1 MFIGGFLGFL
11 NLSFGFSNV
20 AFLKI
25 KWSGTKNDFLGAV
38 FVEHIKNDMRSNK
51 FTKILHIF
59 DELFVIGGFIY
70 GPGSAFIMSVITS
83 LLEIMYRGG
92 NLLDVLMNVI
102 STCTFACVAAWIYKR
117 DHTREG
123 AFIGLGAGIVCC
135 VLSMLLWNYI
145 VTPIYFGMPREAVVS
160 ILIPGILPFNLLKCG
175 LNTGLTLF
183 LYKPIVGV
191 FRRTSLVEHSSGGD
205 HAITKGTV
213 LIGLF
218 ICASVICFILGFQ
231 GII

>member
-1 MFIGGFLGFL
+1 MMNMTTKKITTLGMLCGLAVIVNLLIHFPLIPSVEFL
-11 NLSFGFSNV
+11 SYDAKDV
-20 AFLKI
+20 I
-25 KWSGTKNDFLGAV
+25 
-38 FVEHIKNDMRSNK
+38 I
-51 FTKILHIF
+51 
-59 DELFVIGGFIY
+59 VIGGFIY
-70 GPGSAFIMSVITS
+70 GAGSAFIMSVITS

-117 DHTREG
+117 DHTRKG
-123 AFIGLGAGIVCC
+123 AFLGLGIGTVCS

-160 ILIPGILPFNLLKCG
+160 ILVPGILPFNLLKCG
-175 LNTGLTLF
+175 LNSGLTLF
-183 LYKPIVGV
+183 LYKPIVGI
-191 FRRTSLVEHSSGGD
+191 FRRTSLVEHTSGGD

>member
-1 MFIGGFLGFL
+1 MMNMTTKKITTLGMLCGLAVIVNLLIHFPLIPSVEFL
-11 NLSFGFSNV
+11 SYDAKDV
-20 AFLKI
+20 I
-25 KWSGTKNDFLGAV
+25 
-38 FVEHIKNDMRSNK
+38 I
-51 FTKILHIF
+51 
-59 DELFVIGGFIY
+59 VIGGFIY
-70 GPGSAFIMSVITS
+70 GAGSAFIMSVITS

-117 DHTREG
+117 DHTRKG
-123 AFIGLGAGIVCC
+123 AFLGLGIGTVCS

-145 VTPIYFGMPREAVVS
+145 VTAIYFGMPREAVVS
-160 ILIPGILPFNLLKCG
+160 ILVPGILPFNLLKCG
-175 LNTGLTLF
+175 LNSGLTLF
-183 LYKPIVGV
+183 LYKPIVGI

>member
-1 MFIGGFLGFL
+1 MMNMTTKKITTLGMLCGLAVIVNLLIHFPLIPSVEFL
-11 NLSFGFSNV
+11 SYDAKDV
-20 AFLKI
+20 I
-25 KWSGTKNDFLGAV
+25 
-38 FVEHIKNDMRSNK
+38 I
-51 FTKILHIF
+51 
-59 DELFVIGGFIY
+59 VIGGFIY
-70 GPGSAFIMSVITS
+70 GAGSAFIMSVITS
-83 LLEIMYRGG
+83 LLEIVYRGG

-117 DHTREG
+117 DHTRKG
-123 AFIGLGAGIVCC
+123 AFLGLGIGTVCS

>member
-1 MFIGGFLGFL
+1 MNMTTKKITTLGMLCALAVIVNLLIHFPLIPSVEFL
-11 NLSFGFSNV
+11 SYDAKDV
-20 AFLKI
+20 I
-25 KWSGTKNDFLGAV
+25 
-38 FVEHIKNDMRSNK
+38 I
-51 FTKILHIF
+51 
-59 DELFVIGGFIY
+59 VIGGFIY

-135 VLSMLLWNYI
+135 GLSMLLWKYI

-160 ILIPGILPFNLLKCG
+160 ILIPSILPFNLLKCG

>member
-1 MFIGGFLGFL
+1 MNMTTKKITTLGMLCALAVIVNLLIHFPLIPSVEFL
-11 NLSFGFSNV
+11 SYDAKDV
-20 AFLKI
+20 I
-25 KWSGTKNDFLGAV
+25 
-38 FVEHIKNDMRSNK
+38 I
-51 FTKILHIF
+51 
-59 DELFVIGGFIY
+59 VIGGFIY

-102 STCTFACVAAWIYKR
+102 STCTFACVAAWLYKR

>member
-1 MFIGGFLGFL
+1 MNMTTKKITTLGMLCALAVIVNLLIHFPLIPSVEFL
-11 NLSFGFSNV
+11 SYDAKDV
-20 AFLKI
+20 I
-25 KWSGTKNDFLGAV
+25 
-38 FVEHIKNDMRSNK
+38 I
-51 FTKILHIF
+51 
-59 DELFVIGGFIY
+59 VIGGFIY

-175 LNTGLTLF
+175 LNSGLTLF
-183 LYKPIVGV
+183 LYKPIVGI

>member
-1 MFIGGFLGFL
+1 MMNMTTKKITTLGMLCGLAVIVNLLIHFPLIPSVEFL
-11 NLSFGFSNV
+11 SYDAKDV
-20 AFLKI
+20 I
-25 KWSGTKNDFLGAV
+25 
-38 FVEHIKNDMRSNK
+38 I
-51 FTKILHIF
+51 
-59 DELFVIGGFIY
+59 VIGGFIY
-70 GPGSAFIMSVITS
+70 GAGSAFIMSVITS

-117 DHTREG
+117 DHTRKG
-123 AFIGLGAGIVCC
+123 AFLGLGIGTVCS

-145 VTPIYFGMPREAVVS
+145 VTPIYFDMPREAVVS

>member
-1 MFIGGFLGFL
+1 MMNMTTKKITTLGMLCGLAVIVNLLIHFPLIPSVEFL
-11 NLSFGFSNV
+11 SYDAKDV
-20 AFLKI
+20 I
-25 KWSGTKNDFLGAV
+25 
-38 FVEHIKNDMRSNK
+38 I
-51 FTKILHIF
+51 
-59 DELFVIGGFIY
+59 VIGGFIY
-70 GPGSAFIMSVITS
+70 GAGSAFIMSVITS

-92 NLLDVLMNVI
+92 YLLDVLMNVF
-102 STCTFACVAAWIYKR
+102 STCSFACVAAWIYKR
-117 DHTREG
+117 DHTRKG
-123 AFIGLGAGIVCC
+123 AFLGLGIGTVCS

-160 ILIPGILPFNLLKCG
+160 ILVPGILPFNLLKCG
-175 LNTGLTLF
+175 LNSGLTLF
-183 LYKPIVGV
+183 LYKPIVGI
-191 FRRTSLVEHSSGGD
+191 FRRTSLVEHTSGGD

>member
-1 MFIGGFLGFL
+1 MNMTTKKITTLGMLCGLAVIVNLLIHFPLIPSVEFL
-11 NLSFGFSNV
+11 SYDAKDV
-20 AFLKI
+20 I
-25 KWSGTKNDFLGAV
+25 
-38 FVEHIKNDMRSNK
+38 I
-51 FTKILHIF
+51 
-59 DELFVIGGFIY
+59 VIGGFIY
-70 GPGSAFIMSVITS
+70 GAGSAFIMSVITS

-102 STCTFACVAAWIYKR
+102 TTCTFACVAAWIYKR
-117 DHTREG
+117 DHTRKG
-123 AFIGLGAGIVCC
+123 AFLGLGIGTVCS

>member
-1 MFIGGFLGFL
+1 MNMTTKKITTLGMLCALAVIVNLLIHFPLIPSVEFL
-11 NLSFGFSNV
+11 SYDAKDV
-20 AFLKI
+20 I
-25 KWSGTKNDFLGAV
+25 
-38 FVEHIKNDMRSNK
+38 I
-51 FTKILHIF
+51 
-59 DELFVIGGFIY
+59 VIGGFIY

-145 VTPIYFGMPREAVVS
+145 VTPIYFDMPREAVVS

>member
-1 MFIGGFLGFL
+1 MMNMTTKKITTLGMLCGLAVIVNLLIHFPLIPSVEFL
-11 NLSFGFSNV
+11 SYDAKDV
-20 AFLKI
+20 I
-25 KWSGTKNDFLGAV
+25 
-38 FVEHIKNDMRSNK
+38 I
-51 FTKILHIF
+51 
-59 DELFVIGGFIY
+59 VIGGFIY

-117 DHTREG
+117 DHTRKG
-123 AFIGLGAGIVCC
+123 AFLGLGIGTVCS

-160 ILIPGILPFNLLKCG
+160 ILVPGILPFNLLKCG
-175 LNTGLTLF
+175 LNSGLTLF
-183 LYKPIVGV
+183 LYKPIVGI
-191 FRRTSLVEHSSGGD
+191 FRRTSLVEHTSGGD

>member
-1 MFIGGFLGFL
+1 MNMTTKKITTLGMLCALAVIVNLLIHFPLIPSVEFL
-11 NLSFGFSNV
+11 SYDAKDV
-20 AFLKI
+20 I
-25 KWSGTKNDFLGAV
+25 
-38 FVEHIKNDMRSNK
+38 I
-51 FTKILHIF
+51 
-59 DELFVIGGFIY
+59 VIGGFIY

>member
-1 MFIGGFLGFL
+1 MNMTTKKITTLGMLCALAVIVNLLIHFPLIPSVEFL
-11 NLSFGFSNV
+11 SYDAKDV
-20 AFLKI
+20 I
-25 KWSGTKNDFLGAV
+25 
-38 FVEHIKNDMRSNK
+38 I
-51 FTKILHIF
+51 
-59 DELFVIGGFIY
+59 VIGGFIY

-160 ILIPGILPFNLLKCG
+160 ILIPGILPFNLLKRG

>member
-1 MFIGGFLGFL
+1 MNMTTKKITTLGMLCALAVIVNLLIHFPLIPSVEFL
-11 NLSFGFSNV
+11 SYDAKDV
-20 AFLKI
+20 I
-25 KWSGTKNDFLGAV
+25 
-38 FVEHIKNDMRSNK
+38 I
-51 FTKILHIF
+51 
-59 DELFVIGGFIY
+59 VIGGFIY

-160 ILIPGILPFNLLKCG
+160 ILIPGFLPFNLLKCG

>member
-1 MFIGGFLGFL
+1 MNMTTKKITTLGMLCALAVIVNLLIHFPLIPSVEFL
-11 NLSFGFSNV
+11 SYDAKDV
-20 AFLKI
+20 I
-25 KWSGTKNDFLGAV
+25 
-38 FVEHIKNDMRSNK
+38 I
-51 FTKILHIF
+51 
-59 DELFVIGGFIY
+59 VIGGFIY

-123 AFIGLGAGIVCC
+123 AFIGVGAGIVCC

-191 FRRTSLVEHSSGGD
+191 FRRTSLVEHSIGGD

>member
-1 MFIGGFLGFL
+1 MMNMTTKKITTLGMLCGLAVIVNLLIHFPLIPSVEFL
-11 NLSFGFSNV
+11 SYDAKDV
-20 AFLKI
+20 I
-25 KWSGTKNDFLGAV
+25 
-38 FVEHIKNDMRSNK
+38 I
-51 FTKILHIF
+51 
-59 DELFVIGGFIY
+59 VIGGFIY

-117 DHTREG
+117 NHTRKG
-123 AFIGLGAGIVCC
+123 AFLGLGIGTVCS

-160 ILIPGILPFNLLKCG
+160 ILVPGILPFNLLKCG
-175 LNTGLTLF
+175 LNSGLTLF
-183 LYKPIVGV
+183 LYKPIVGI
-191 FRRTSLVEHSSGGD
+191 FRRTSLVEHTSGGD

>member
-1 MFIGGFLGFL
+1 MNMTTKKITTLGMLCALAVIVNLLIHFPLIPSVEFL
-11 NLSFGFSNV
+11 SYDAKDV
-20 AFLKI
+20 I
-25 KWSGTKNDFLGAV
+25 
-38 FVEHIKNDMRSNK
+38 I
-51 FTKILHIF
+51 
-59 DELFVIGGFIY
+59 VIGGFIY

-160 ILIPGILPFNLLKCG
+160 ILVPGILPFNLLKCG

-191 FRRTSLVEHSSGGD
+191 FRRTSLVEHSSGD

>member
-1 MFIGGFLGFL
+1 MNMTTKKITTLGMLCALAVIVNLLIHFPLIPSVEFL
-11 NLSFGFSNV
+11 SYDAKDV
-20 AFLKI
+20 I
-25 KWSGTKNDFLGAV
+25 
-38 FVEHIKNDMRSNK
+38 I
-51 FTKILHIF
+51 
-59 DELFVIGGFIY
+59 VIGGFIY

-160 ILIPGILPFNLLKCG
+160 ILVPGILPFNLLKCG

-191 FRRTSLVEHSSGGD
+191 FRRTSLVEHTSGGD

>member
-1 MFIGGFLGFL
+1 MMNMTTKKITTLGMLCGLAVIVNLLIHFPLIPSVEFL
-11 NLSFGFSNV
+11 SYDAKDV
-20 AFLKI
+20 I
-25 KWSGTKNDFLGAV
+25 
-38 FVEHIKNDMRSNK
+38 I
-51 FTKILHIF
+51 
-59 DELFVIGGFIY
+59 VIGGFIY
-70 GPGSAFIMSVITS
+70 GAGSAFIMSVITS

-92 NLLDVLMNVI
+92 NLLAVLMNVI
-102 STCTFACVAAWIYKR
+102 SPCTFACVAAWIYKR
-117 DHTREG
+117 DHTRKG
-123 AFIGLGAGIVCC
+123 AFLGLGIGTVCS

-160 ILIPGILPFNLLKCG
+160 ILVPGILPFNLLKCG
-175 LNTGLTLF
+175 LNSGLTLF
-183 LYKPIVGV
+183 LYKPIVGI
-191 FRRTSLVEHSSGGD
+191 FRRTSLVEHTSGGD

>member
-1 MFIGGFLGFL
+1 MMNMTTKKITTLGMLCGLAVIVNLLIHFPLIPSVEFL
-11 NLSFGFSNV
+11 SYDAKDV
-20 AFLKI
+20 I
-25 KWSGTKNDFLGAV
+25 
-38 FVEHIKNDMRSNK
+38 I
-51 FTKILHIF
+51 
-59 DELFVIGGFIY
+59 VIGGFIY
-70 GPGSAFIMSVITS
+70 GAGSAFIMSVITS

-117 DHTREG
+117 DHTRKG
-123 AFIGLGAGIVCC
+123 AFLGLGIGTVCS

-160 ILIPGILPFNLLKCG
+160 ILVPGILPFNLLKCG
-175 LNTGLTLF
+175 LNSGLTLC
-183 LYKPIVGV
+183 LYKPIVGI
-191 FRRTSLVEHSSGGD
+191 FRRTSLVEHTSGGD

>member
-1 MFIGGFLGFL
+1 MNMTTKKITTLGMLCGLAVIVNLLIHFPLIPSVEFL
-11 NLSFGFSNV
+11 SYDAKDV
-20 AFLKI
+20 I
-25 KWSGTKNDFLGAV
+25 
-38 FVEHIKNDMRSNK
+38 I
-51 FTKILHIF
+51 
-59 DELFVIGGFIY
+59 VIGGFIY
-70 GPGSAFIMSVITS
+70 GAGSAFIMSVITS

-117 DHTREG
+117 DHTRKG
-123 AFIGLGAGIVCC
+123 AFLGLGIGTVCS

-145 VTPIYFGMPREAVVS
+145 VTPLHLGMPREAVVS

>member
-1 MFIGGFLGFL
+1 MNMTTKKITTLGMLCALAVIVNLLIHFPLIPSVEFL
-11 NLSFGFSNV
+11 SYDAKDV
-20 AFLKI
+20 I
-25 KWSGTKNDFLGAV
+25 
-38 FVEHIKNDMRSNK
+38 I
-51 FTKILHIF
+51 
-59 DELFVIGGFIY
+59 VIGGFIY

-205 HAITKGTV
+205 HAITKETV

>member
-1 MFIGGFLGFL
+1 MMNMTTKKITTLGNLCGLAVIVNLLIHFPLIPSVEFL
-11 NLSFGFSNV
+11 SYDAKDV
-20 AFLKI
+20 I
-25 KWSGTKNDFLGAV
+25 
-38 FVEHIKNDMRSNK
+38 I
-51 FTKILHIF
+51 
-59 DELFVIGGFIY
+59 VIGGFIY
-70 GPGSAFIMSVITS
+70 GAGSAFIMSVITS

-117 DHTREG
+117 DHTRKG
-123 AFIGLGAGIVCC
+123 AFLGLGIGTVCS

-160 ILIPGILPFNLLKCG
+160 ILVPGILPFNLLKCG
-175 LNTGLTLF
+175 LNSGLTLF
-183 LYKPIVGV
+183 LYKPIVGI
-191 FRRTSLVEHSSGGD
+191 FRRTSLVEHTSGGD

>member
-1 MFIGGFLGFL
+1 MMNITTKKITTLGMLCGLAVIVNLLIHFPLIPSVEFL
-11 NLSFGFSNV
+11 SYDAKDV
-20 AFLKI
+20 I
-25 KWSGTKNDFLGAV
+25 
-38 FVEHIKNDMRSNK
+38 I
-51 FTKILHIF
+51 
-59 DELFVIGGFIY
+59 VIGGFIY
-70 GPGSAFIMSVITS
+70 GAGSAFIMSVITS

-117 DHTREG
+117 DHTRKG
-123 AFIGLGAGIVCC
+123 AFLGLGIGTVCS

>member
-1 MFIGGFLGFL
+1 MMNMTTKKITTLGMLCGLAVIVNLLIHIPLIPSVEFL
-11 NLSFGFSNV
+11 SYDAKDV
-20 AFLKI
+20 I
-25 KWSGTKNDFLGAV
+25 
-38 FVEHIKNDMRSNK
+38 I
-51 FTKILHIF
+51 
-59 DELFVIGGFIY
+59 VIGGFIY

>member
-1 MFIGGFLGFL
+1 MNMTTKKITTLGMLCALAVIVNLLIHFPLIPSVEFL
-11 NLSFGFSNV
+11 SYDAKDV
-20 AFLKI
+20 I
-25 KWSGTKNDFLGAV
+25 
-38 FVEHIKNDMRSNK
+38 I
-51 FTKILHIF
+51 
-59 DELFVIGGFIY
+59 VIGGFIY

-191 FRRTSLVEHSSGGD
+191 FRRTSLVEHTSGGD

>member
-1 MFIGGFLGFL
+1 MEFL
-11 NLSFGFSNV
+11 SYDAKDV
-20 AFLKI
+20 I
-25 KWSGTKNDFLGAV
+25 
-38 FVEHIKNDMRSNK
+38 I
-51 FTKILHIF
+51 
-59 DELFVIGGFIY
+59 VIGGFIY

-160 ILIPGILPFNLLKCG
+160 ILVPGILPFNLLKCG

-205 HAITKGTV
+205 HAI
-213 LIGLF
+213 
-218 ICASVICFILGFQ
+218 AQ
-231 GII
+231 GNRADRPVHLRVSHLLHPGIPGHHLKEERT

>member
-1 MFIGGFLGFL
+1 MMNMTTKKITTLGMLCGLAVIVNLLIHFPLIPSVEFL
-11 NLSFGFSNV
+11 SYDAKDV
-20 AFLKI
+20 I
-25 KWSGTKNDFLGAV
+25 
-38 FVEHIKNDMRSNK
+38 I
-51 FTKILHIF
+51 
-59 DELFVIGGFIY
+59 VIGGFIY
-70 GPGSAFIMSVITS
+70 GAGSAFIMSVITS

-117 DHTREG
+117 DHTRKG
-123 AFIGLGAGIVCC
+123 AFLGLGIGTVCS

-175 LNTGLTLF
+175 VNTGLTLF
-183 LYKPIVGV
+183 LYMPIVGV

>member
-1 MFIGGFLGFL
+1 MNMTTKKITTLGMLCALAVIVNLLIHFPLIPSVEFL
-11 NLSFGFSNV
+11 SYDAKDV
-20 AFLKI
+20 I
-25 KWSGTKNDFLGAV
+25 
-38 FVEHIKNDMRSNK
+38 I
-51 FTKILHIF
+51 
-59 DELFVIGGFIY
+59 VIGGFIY

-218 ICASVICFILGFQ
+218 NFRKNTRFDFTRYNYRNEEGYERKRYIKN
-231 GII
+231 

>member
-1 MFIGGFLGFL
+1 MNMTTKKITTLGMLCALAVIVNLLIHFPLIPSVEFL
-11 NLSFGFSNV
+11 SYDAKDV
-20 AFLKI
+20 I
-25 KWSGTKNDFLGAV
+25 
-38 FVEHIKNDMRSNK
+38 I
-51 FTKILHIF
+51 
-59 DELFVIGGFIY
+59 VIGGFIY

-191 FRRTSLVEHSSGGD
+191 FSRTSLVEHSSGGD

>member
-1 MFIGGFLGFL
+1 MNMTTKKITTLGMLCALAVIVNLLIHFPLIPSVEFL
-11 NLSFGFSNV
+11 SYDAKDV
-20 AFLKI
+20 I
-25 KWSGTKNDFLGAV
+25 
-38 FVEHIKNDMRSNK
+38 I
-51 FTKILHIF
+51 
-59 DELFVIGGFIY
+59 VIGGFIY

-191 FRRTSLVEHSSGGD
+191 FRRTSLVEHSGGD

>member
-1 MFIGGFLGFL
+1 MMNMTTKKITTLGMLCGLAVIVNLLIHFPLIPSVEFL
-11 NLSFGFSNV
+11 SYDAKDV
-20 AFLKI
+20 I
-25 KWSGTKNDFLGAV
+25 
-38 FVEHIKNDMRSNK
+38 I
-51 FTKILHIF
+51 
-59 DELFVIGGFIY
+59 VIGGFIY
-70 GPGSAFIMSVITS
+70 GAGSAFIMSVITS

-117 DHTREG
+117 DHTRKG
-123 AFIGLGAGIVCC
+123 AFLGLGIGTVCS

-145 VTPIYFGMPREAVVS
+145 VTPIYFGMPREAIVS
-160 ILIPGILPFNLLKCG
+160 ILVPGILPFNLLKCG
-175 LNTGLTLF
+175 LNSGLTLF
-183 LYKPIVGV
+183 LYKPIVGI
-191 FRRTSLVEHSSGGD
+191 FRRTSLVEHTSGGD